1 MMQAR
6 MRVAIVDDELLARS
20 VLREY
25 LARHDDIEIV
35 AECANG
41 FDAVKAI
48 TELAPELVFLDIQM
62 PRLDGFEV
70 AELIGAKTKLI
81 FVTAYDQYALKAFE
95 CHALDYLL
103 KPFSEQRFDQA
114 LAHARAN
121 RNAAAASESAA
132 VQTLAREAATRTAPL
147 DRVLIR
153 DGAKVHVIASARIDY
168 IEAQDDYISIRSEG
182 KSYLKSQTLAELE
195 TQLDPAKFL
204 RVHRSYLLN
213 IDGIRRIEAATKDS
227 HVAILRDDTRIP
239 VSKAGY
245 QKLKLLV
252 G

>member
-25 LARHDDIEIV
+25 LARHDDIDIV

-48 TELAPELVFLDIQM
+48 AELEPELVFLDIQM

-103 KPFSEQRFDQA
+103 KPFSEQRFEQA
-114 LAHARAN
+114 LAHARAS
-121 RNAAAASESAA
+121 RGTPGT

-182 KSYLKSQTLAELE
+182 KSYLKSQRLSELE

-227 HVAILRDDTRIP
+227 HVAILRDESRIP

>member
-1 MMQAR
+1 MMQAK
-6 MRVAIVDDELLARS
+6 MRVAIVDDELLARG

-25 LARHDDIEIV
+25 LARHDDIEVV

-41 FDAVKAI
+41 FEAVKAI
-48 TELAPELVFLDIQM
+48 AELEPELVFLDIQM

-70 AELIGAKTKLI
+70 AELIGAKTRLI

-103 KPFSEQRFDQA
+103 KPFSEQRFEQA
-114 LAHARAN
+114 LAHARAH
-121 RNAAAASESAA
+121 RSAPEA
-132 VQTLAREAATRTAPL
+132 VQAAAREAATRAAPL

-182 KSYLKSQTLAELE
+182 KSYLKSQRLSELE

-245 QKLKLLV
+245 QKLKVLV

>member
-1 MMQAR
+1 

-25 LARHDDIEIV
+25 LARHDDIDIV

-48 TELAPELVFLDIQM
+48 AELEPELVFLDIQM

-121 RNAAAASESAA
+121 RSTPDT
-132 VQTLAREAATRTAPL
+132 VQMVAREAATRAAPL

-227 HVAILRDDTRIP
+227 HVAILRDETRIP

-245 QKLKLLV
+245 QKLRLLV

>member
-1 MMQAR
+1 MQAK
-6 MRVAIVDDELLARS
+6 MRVAIVDDEILARAL
-20 VLREY
+20 LREY

-48 TELAPELVFLDIQM
+48 TELETELVFLDIQM

-70 AELIGAKTKLI
+70 AELVGTKTRFI

-103 KPFSEQRFDQA
+103 KPYSEQRFEQA
-114 LAHARAN
+114 LAHARNHRAPVASVASLV
-121 RNAAAASESAA
+121 RQAAA
-132 VQTLAREAATRTAPL
+132 REAPL

-168 IEAQDDYISIRSEG
+168 IEAQDDYVSIRSEG
-182 KSYLKSQTLAELE
+182 KSYLKSQRLSELE
-195 TQLDPAKFL
+195 SQLDPAKFL

-213 IDGIRRIEAATKDS
+213 IDGISRIEALTKDS
-227 HVAILRDDTRIP
+227 HVAILRDETRIP

-245 QKLKLLV
+245 QKIKLLV
-252 G
+252 N

>member
-25 LARHDDIEIV
+25 LARHDDIDIV

-48 TELAPELVFLDIQM
+48 AELEPELVFLDIQM

-103 KPFSEQRFDQA
+103 KPFSEPRFEQA
-114 LAHARAN
+114 LAHARAH
-121 RNAAAASESAA
+121 RSTPEA
-132 VQTLAREAATRTAPL
+132 VQALAREAATRAAPL
-147 DRVLIR
+147 ARVLIR
-153 DGAKVHVIASARIDY
+153 DGTKVHVIASARIDY

-195 TQLDPAKFL
+195 AQLDPAKFL

-245 QKLKLLV
+245 QKLRLLV

>member
-1 MMQAR
+1 MQER

-25 LARHDDIEIV
+25 LARHDDIDIV
-35 AECANG
+35 AECSNG
-41 FDAVKAI
+41 FEAVKAI
-48 TELAPELVFLDIQM
+48 
-62 PRLDGFEV
+62 
-70 AELIGAKTKLI
+70 AELELTGAKTKLI

-103 KPFSEQRFDQA
+103 KPFSEQRFEQA
-114 LAHARAN
+114 LAHARAK
-121 RNAAAASESAA
+121 RSTPAT
-132 VQTLAREAATRTAPL
+132 VLTVAREAATRAAPL

-168 IEAQDDYISIRSEG
+168 VEAQDDYISIRSEG

-195 TQLDPAKFL
+195 AQLDPAKFL

-245 QKLKLLV
+245 QKLRLLV

>member
-25 LARHDDIEIV
+25 LARHDDIDIV

-48 TELAPELVFLDIQM
+48 AELEPELVFLDIQM

-103 KPFSEQRFDQA
+103 KPFSEPRFEQA

-121 RNAAAASESAA
+121 RGTPAASTT
-132 VQTLAREAATRTAPL
+132 VQTLAREAATRAAPL
-147 DRVLIR
+147 ARVLIR

-227 HVAILRDDTRIP
+227 HVAIVHDDTRIP

>member
-1 MMQAR
+1 MQAR
-6 MRVAIVDDELLARS
+6 MRVAIVDDEALARG

-25 LARHDDIEIV
+25 LARHDDIDIV

-48 TELAPELVFLDIQM
+48 AELAPELVFLDIQM

-114 LAHARAN
+114 LAHARGN
-121 RNAAAASESAA
+121 RGTPEA
-132 VQTLAREAATRTAPL
+132 VQTLARDAATRAAPL
-147 DRVLIR
+147 ARVLIR

-195 TQLDPAKFL
+195 AQLDPAKFL

-245 QKLKLLV
+245 QKLKALV

>member
-1 MMQAR
+1 MQAR
-6 MRVAIVDDELLARS
+6 MRVAIVDDEALARG

-25 LARHDDIEIV
+25 LARHGDIEIV

-41 FDAVKAI
+41 FEAVKAI
-48 TELAPELVFLDIQM
+48 AELEPELVFLDIQM

-70 AELIGAKTKLI
+70 AELIGAKTRLI
-81 FVTAYDQYALKAFE
+81 FVTAYDQYALKAFD

-114 LAHARAN
+114 LAHARAH
-121 RNAAAASESAA
+121 RSMPET
-132 VQTLAREAATRTAPL
+132 VQTLAREAATRAAPL

-182 KSYLKSQTLAELE
+182 KSYLKSQRLSELE

-245 QKLKLLV
+245 QKLRLLV

>member
-1 MMQAR
+1 MQAR

-25 LARHDDIEIV
+25 LARHDDIDIV

-48 TELAPELVFLDIQM
+48 AELEPELVFLDIQM

-103 KPFSEQRFDQA
+103 KPFSEPRFEQA

-121 RNAAAASESAA
+121 RGTPGT
-132 VQTLAREAATRTAPL
+132 VQTLAREAATRAAPL

-182 KSYLKSQTLAELE
+182 KSYLKSQRLSELE
-195 TQLDPAKFL
+195 AQLDPLKFL

>member
-25 LARHDDIEIV
+25 LARHDDIDIV

-48 TELAPELVFLDIQM
+48 AELEPELVFLDIQM

-70 AELIGAKTKLI
+70 AELIGAKTRLI
-81 FVTAYDQYALKAFE
+81 FVTAYDQYALKAFD

-114 LAHARAN
+114 LAHARTH
-121 RNAAAASESAA
+121 RSMPET
-132 VQTLAREAATRTAPL
+132 VQTLAREAATRAAPL

-182 KSYLKSQTLAELE
+182 KSYLKSQRLSELE

-245 QKLKLLV
+245 QKLRLLV

>member
-1 MMQAR
+1 
-6 MRVAIVDDELLARS
+6 MRVAIVDDEALARG

-48 TELAPELVFLDIQM
+48 AELAPELVFLDIQM

-70 AELIGAKTKLI
+70 AELIGAKTRLI

-103 KPFSEQRFDQA
+103 KPYSEQRFEQA
-114 LAHARAN
+114 LAHARAQ
-121 RNAAAASESAA
+121 RRAPAQLQAA
-132 VQTLAREAATRTAPL
+132 VHAAAREAATRAAPL
-147 DRVLIR
+147 ARVLIR

-168 IEAQDDYISIRSEG
+168 IEAQDDYIRIRAEG

-195 TQLDPAKFL
+195 AQLDPAKFV

-213 IDGIRRIEAATKDS
+213 IDGICRIEAATKDS

-245 QKLKLLV
+245 QKLKVLV

>member
-25 LARHDDIEIV
+25 LARHDDIDIV

-48 TELAPELVFLDIQM
+48 AELEPELVFLDIQM

-70 AELIGAKTKLI
+70 AELIGAKTRLI

-103 KPFSEQRFDQA
+103 KPFSEQRFEQA
-114 LAHARAN
+114 LAHARAH
-121 RNAAAASESAA
+121 RSTPDT
-132 VQTLAREAATRTAPL
+132 VQALAREAATRAAPL

-245 QKLKLLV
+245 QKLRLLV

>member
-25 LARHDDIEIV
+25 LARHDDIDIV

-41 FDAVKAI
+41 FEAVKAI
-48 TELAPELVFLDIQM
+48 ADMEPELVFLDIQM

-70 AELIGAKTKLI
+70 AELIGAKTRLI

-114 LAHARAN
+114 LAHARAH
-121 RNAAAASESAA
+121 RSLPET
-132 VQTLAREAATRTAPL
+132 VLTLAREAATRSAPL

-245 QKLKLLV
+245 QKLKILV

>member
-1 MMQAR
+1 MQSK
-6 MRVAIVDDELLARS
+6 MRVAIVDDEMLARA

-41 FDAVKAI
+41 FEAVKAI
-48 TELAPELVFLDIQM
+48 AELEPELVFLDIQM

-70 AELIGAKTKLI
+70 AELIGAKTRLI
-81 FVTAYDQYALKAFE
+81 FVTAYDQYALRAFE

-103 KPFSEQRFDQA
+103 KPYSEQRFEQA
-114 LAHARAN
+114 LAHARAH
-121 RNAAAASESAA
+121 RTPVAALKT
-132 VQTLAREAATRTAPL
+132 VVHEAATRAAPL
-147 DRVLIR
+147 SRVLIR
-153 DGAKVHVIASARIDY
+153 DGATVHVIPAASIAY
-168 IEAQDDYISIRSEG
+168 VEAQDDYVSICADG
-182 KSYLKSQTLAELE
+182 KRWLKSQRLSELE
-195 TQLDPAKFL
+195 AQLDPAKFL

-213 IDGIRRIEAATKDS
+213 IEVISRIEPATRDS
-227 HVAILRDDTRIP
+227 HVAILGDGTRIP
-239 VSKAGY
+239 VSKSGY

>member
-25 LARHDDIEIV
+25 LARHDDIDIV

-48 TELAPELVFLDIQM
+48 AELEPELVFLDIQM

-121 RNAAAASESAA
+121 RSTPDT
-132 VQTLAREAATRTAPL
+132 VQMVAREAATRAAPL

-182 KSYLKSQTLAELE
+182 KSYLKSQRLSELE
-195 TQLDPAKFL
+195 IQLDPAKFL

-227 HVAILRDDTRIP
+227 HVAILRDETRIP

-245 QKLKLLV
+245 QKLRLLV

>member
-1 MMQAR
+1 MQAK
-6 MRVAIVDDELLARS
+6 MRVAIVDDELLARG

-25 LARHDDIEIV
+25 LARHDDIEVV

-41 FDAVKAI
+41 FEAVKAI
-48 TELAPELVFLDIQM
+48 AELEPELVFLDIQM

-70 AELIGAKTKLI
+70 AELIGAKTRLI

-103 KPFSEQRFDQA
+103 KPFSEQRFEQA
-114 LAHARAN
+114 LAHARAH
-121 RNAAAASESAA
+121 RSAPEA
-132 VQTLAREAATRTAPL
+132 VQAAAREAATRAAPL

-182 KSYLKSQTLAELE
+182 KSYLKSQRLSELE

-245 QKLKLLV
+245 QKLKVLV

>member
-1 MMQAR
+1 MQAR

-25 LARHDDIEIV
+25 LARHDDIDIV

-48 TELAPELVFLDIQM
+48 AELEPELVFLDIQM

-103 KPFSEQRFDQA
+103 KPYSEQRFDQA
-114 LAHARAN
+114 LAHARVN
-121 RNAAAASESAA
+121 RGTPEA
-132 VQTLAREAATRTAPL
+132 VQTLAREAATRAAPL
-147 DRVLIR
+147 ARVLIR

-195 TQLDPAKFL
+195 AQLDPAKFL

>member
-6 MRVAIVDDELLARS
+6 MRVAIVDDEALARG

-25 LARHDDIEIV
+25 LARHGDIEIV

-41 FDAVKAI
+41 FEAVKAI
-48 TELAPELVFLDIQM
+48 AELEPELVFLDIQM

-70 AELIGAKTKLI
+70 AELIGAKTRLI
-81 FVTAYDQYALKAFE
+81 FVTAYDQYALKAFD

-114 LAHARAN
+114 LAHARAH
-121 RNAAAASESAA
+121 RSMPET
-132 VQTLAREAATRTAPL
+132 VQTLAREAATRAAPL

-182 KSYLKSQTLAELE
+182 KSYLKSQRLSELE

-245 QKLKLLV
+245 QKLRLLV

>member
-1 MMQAR
+1 MQAK
-6 MRVAIVDDELLARS
+6 MRVAIVDDEMLARA

-35 AECANG
+35 AECVNG

-48 TELAPELVFLDIQM
+48 TELEPELVFLDIQM

-70 AELIGAKTKLI
+70 AELVGAKTRFI

-103 KPFSEQRFDQA
+103 KPYSGQRFEQA
-114 LAHARAN
+114 LSHARAH
-121 RNAAAASESAA
+121 RVPASSVET
-132 VQTLAREAATRTAPL
+132 VVRQAATREAPL

-153 DGAKVHVIASARIDY
+153 DGSKVHVIASARIDY
-168 IEAQDDYISIRSEG
+168 IEAQDDYVSIRSEG
-182 KSYLKSQTLAELE
+182 KSYLKSQRLSELE
-195 TQLDPAKFL
+195 SQLDPLKFL
-204 RVHRSYLLN
+204 RVHRSFLLN
-213 IDGIRRIEAATKDS
+213 IDGISRIEAATKDS
-227 HVAILRDDTRIP
+227 HMAILRDGTRIP

>member
-1 MMQAR
+1 MQAR

-25 LARHDDIEIV
+25 LARHDDIDIV

-48 TELAPELVFLDIQM
+48 AELEPELVFLDIQM

-70 AELIGAKTKLI
+70 AELIGAKTRLI

-103 KPFSEQRFDQA
+103 KPFSEQRFEQA
-114 LAHARAN
+114 LAHARAQ
-121 RNAAAASESAA
+121 RSTPDT
-132 VQTLAREAATRTAPL
+132 VQALAREAATRAAPL

-227 HVAILRDDTRIP
+227 HVAILRDETRIP

-245 QKLKLLV
+245 QKLRLLV

>member
-1 MMQAR
+1 
-6 MRVAIVDDELLARS
+6 MRVAIVDDEMLARGL
-20 VLREY
+20 LREY

-41 FDAVKAI
+41 FEAVKAI
-48 TELAPELVFLDIQM
+48 TELEPELVFLDIQM

-70 AELIGAKTKLI
+70 AELVGAKTRFI

-103 KPFSEQRFDQA
+103 KPYSEQRFEQA
-114 LAHARAN
+114 LAHARTHRTPVASV
-121 RNAAAASESAA
+121 AAAARQAA
-132 VQTLAREAATRTAPL
+132 VRDAPL

-153 DGAKVHVIASARIDY
+153 DGAKVHVIASARIAY
-168 IEAQDDYISIRSEG
+168 IEAQDDYVSIRSEG
-182 KSYLKSQTLAELE
+182 KSYLKSQRLSELE
-195 TQLDPAKFL
+195 SQLDPAKFL

-213 IDGIRRIEAATKDS
+213 IDGISRIEALTKDS
-227 HVAILRDDTRIP
+227 HVAILRDETRIP

>member
-1 MMQAR
+1 
-6 MRVAIVDDELLARS
+6 MRVAIVDDEMLARGL
-20 VLREY
+20 LREY

-41 FDAVKAI
+41 FEAVKAI

-70 AELIGAKTKLI
+70 AELVGAKTRFI

-103 KPFSEQRFDQA
+103 KPYSEQRFEQA
-114 LAHARAN
+114 LAHARTHRVPPASV
-121 RNAAAASESAA
+121 AAAARQAA
-132 VQTLAREAATRTAPL
+132 VRDAPL

-153 DGAKVHVIASARIDY
+153 DGAKVHVIASARIAY
-168 IEAQDDYISIRSEG
+168 IEAQDDYVSIRSEG
-182 KSYLKSQTLAELE
+182 KSYLKSQRLSELE
-195 TQLDPAKFL
+195 SQLDPAKFL

-213 IDGIRRIEAATKDS
+213 IDGIGRIEALTKDS
-227 HVAILRDDTRIP
+227 YVAILRDETRIP

>member
-1 MMQAR
+1 
-6 MRVAIVDDELLARS
+6 MRVAIVDDEALARS

-25 LARHDDIEIV
+25 LARHDDIDIV

-48 TELAPELVFLDIQM
+48 AELAPELVFLDIQM

-70 AELIGAKTKLI
+70 AELIGAKTRLI
-81 FVTAYDQYALKAFE
+81 FVTAYDQYALKAFD

-103 KPFSEQRFDQA
+103 KPFSVQRFEQA
-114 LAHARAN
+114 LAHARTH
-121 RNAAAASESAA
+121 RSTPDT
-132 VQTLAREAATRTAPL
+132 VQTLAREAATRAAPL

-182 KSYLKSQTLAELE
+182 KSYLKSQSLAELE

-227 HVAILRDDTRIP
+227 HVAILRDETRIP

-245 QKLKLLV
+245 QKLRLLV

>member
-25 LARHDDIEIV
+25 LARHDDIDLV

-41 FDAVKAI
+41 FEAVKAI
-48 TELAPELVFLDIQM
+48 ADLEPELVFLDIQM

-70 AELIGAKTKLI
+70 AELIGAKTRLI

-103 KPFSEQRFDQA
+103 KPFSEQRFEQA
-114 LAHARAN
+114 LAHARAS
-121 RNAAAASESAA
+121 RSTPAASTA
-132 VQTLAREAATRTAPL
+132 VQTLAREAATRAAPL
-147 DRVLIR
+147 ARVLIR

-182 KSYLKSQTLAELE
+182 KSYLKSQRLSELE

-245 QKLKLLV
+245 QKLRLLV

>member
-1 MMQAR
+1 MQAR
-6 MRVAIVDDELLARS
+6 MRVAIVDDEALARG

-25 LARHDDIEIV
+25 LARHGDIEIV

-41 FDAVKAI
+41 FEAVKAI
-48 TELAPELVFLDIQM
+48 EELEPELVFLDIQM

-70 AELIGAKTKLI
+70 AELIGAKTRLI
-81 FVTAYDQYALKAFE
+81 FVTAYDQYALKAFD

-114 LAHARAN
+114 LAHARTH
-121 RNAAAASESAA
+121 RSMPET
-132 VQTLAREAATRTAPL
+132 VQTLAREAATRAAPL

-182 KSYLKSQTLAELE
+182 KSYLKSQRLSELE

-239 VSKAGY
+239 VSKAGS
-245 QKLKLLV
+245 QKLRLLV

>member
-1 MMQAR
+1 
-6 MRVAIVDDELLARS
+6 MRVAIVDDEMLARGL
-20 VLREY
+20 LREY

-41 FDAVKAI
+41 FEAVKAI
-48 TELAPELVFLDIQM
+48 TELEPELVFLDIQM

-70 AELIGAKTKLI
+70 AELVGAKTRFI

-103 KPFSEQRFDQA
+103 KPYSEQRFEQA
-114 LAHARAN
+114 LAHARTY
-121 RNAAAASESAA
+121 RMPVAALEA
-132 VQTLAREAATRTAPL
+132 VVRQAVAREAPL

-168 IEAQDDYISIRSEG
+168 IEAQDDYVSIRSEG
-182 KSYLKSQTLAELE
+182 KSYLKSQSLSELE
-195 TQLDPAKFL
+195 SQLDSAKFL

-213 IDGIRRIEAATKDS
+213 IDGISRIVALTKDS
-227 HVAILRDDTRIP
+227 HVAILRDETRIP

-245 QKLKLLV
+245 QKLKLLLA
-252 G
+252 

>member
-1 MMQAR
+1 MMQAK
-6 MRVAIVDDELLARS
+6 MRVAIVDDELLARG

-25 LARHDDIEIV
+25 LARHDDIEVV

-41 FDAVKAI
+41 FEAVKAI
-48 TELAPELVFLDIQM
+48 AELEPELVFLDIQM

-70 AELIGAKTKLI
+70 AELIGAKTRLI

-103 KPFSEQRFDQA
+103 KPFSEQRFEQA
-114 LAHARAN
+114 LTHARAH
-121 RNAAAASESAA
+121 RSAPEA
-132 VQTLAREAATRTAPL
+132 VQAAAREAATRAAPL

-182 KSYLKSQTLAELE
+182 KSYLKSQRLSELE

-245 QKLKLLV
+245 QKLKVLV